1 MPINYDLA
9 KRESPR
15 LKAEL
20 TRAQKKG
27 SQAVLDAAQEV
38 IMSESEFGV
47 VLEDLG
53 YYGRIIGT
61 EDGEVVFVAP
71 AHTQLTS
78 LKLNEVINKMA
89 VWEK

>member
-27 SQAVLDAAQEV
+27 YQAVLDAARHAVQSWEAWGAWSDNWHRWQIAIV
-38 IMSESEFGV
+38 DAANQHTRNTGDYV
-47 VLEDLG
+47 VAPRLEDLLRDH
-53 YYGRIIGT
+53 YKI
-61 EDGEVVFVAP
+61 A
-71 AHTQLTS
+71 
-78 LKLNEVINKMA
+78 K
-89 VWEK
+89 

>member
-1 MPINYDLA
+1 
-9 KRESPR
+9 
-15 LKAEL
+15 
-20 TRAQKKG
+20 
-27 SQAVLDAAQEV
+27 
-38 IMSESEFGV
+38 MSESEFGV

-53 YYGRIIGT
+53 YCGRIIGP